1 MSSKFLILLLNLG
14 KFLSGIFGFQIL
26 AVTDK
31 ISVCA
36 VKVQCLAHTGVLVNF
51 PCGFLSK
58 MKKKSTTSHIYHY
71 RVCNQDYDVL
81 ILVFAKYW

>member
-51 PCGFLSK
+51 PIK
-58 MKKKSTTSHIYHY
+58 NEKKKALPHTFIIIEY
-71 RVCNQDYDVL
+71 V
-81 ILVFAKYW
+81 IKIMMF

>member
-1 MSSKFLILLLNLG
+1 MSCKFLILLLNLG

-36 VKVQCLAHTGVLVNF
+36 VKVQCLAHTGILVNF

-58 MKKKSTTSHIYHY
+58 MKKKKALPHTFIIIEY
-71 RVCNQDYDVL
+71 V
-81 ILVFAKYW
+81 IKIMMF

>member
-14 KFLSGIFGFQIL
+14 KFLSGIFGFHIL

-36 VKVQCLAHTGVLVNF
+36 VKVQCLAHTGILVNF

-58 MKKKSTTSHIYHY
+58 MKKKALPHTFIIIEY
-71 RVCNQDYDVL
+71 V
-81 ILVFAKYW
+81 IKIMMF